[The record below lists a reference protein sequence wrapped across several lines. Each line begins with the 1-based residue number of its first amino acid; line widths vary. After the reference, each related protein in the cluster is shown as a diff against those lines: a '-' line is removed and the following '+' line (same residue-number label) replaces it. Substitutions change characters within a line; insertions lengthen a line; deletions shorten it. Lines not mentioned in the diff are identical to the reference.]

1 MLADLQGGGQRRHD
15 GGGQRLQ
22 AVDVAHDPDD
32 ARKLER
38 PAHHLR
44 RTDANVNQQACWR
57 LKTTGLETHHGGP
70 ATHIKMPFNAH
81 SHLQIAGE
89 TSLSELRV

>member
-1 MLADLQGGGQRRHD
+1 MYADLQGGGQRRHD

-44 RTDANVNQQACWR
+44 RTGANLTSASVLEVEDCRTEDPSQGTSHPHQDAV
-57 LKTTGLETHHGGP
+57 
-70 ATHIKMPFNAH
+70 
-81 SHLQIAGE
+81 
-89 TSLSELRV
+89 